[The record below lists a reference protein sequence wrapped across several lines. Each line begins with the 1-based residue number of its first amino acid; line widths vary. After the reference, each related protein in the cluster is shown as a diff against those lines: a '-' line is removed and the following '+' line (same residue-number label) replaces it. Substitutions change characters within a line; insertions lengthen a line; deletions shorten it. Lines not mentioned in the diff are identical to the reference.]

1 MLRDSEMKE
10 VIAYIHHVRVLMKD
24 GKEIF
29 VFFHDDGILI
39 QSDKCVAI
47 KEQSETGNWL
57 RIS

>member
-10 VIAYIHHVRVLMKD
+10 VVAYVHHVKVTQKD

-39 QSDKCVAI
+39 QSDGKVAI
-47 KEQSETGNWL
+47 KEQSPTGNWL